1 MPDYTE
7 WMQLAI
13 PGWPLLC
20 DNGTGAR
27 FSMRFTYYQE
37 QKTKKKKKKKKK
49 HTHTKEQTSNE
60 NAIDN
65 IRYTCNIKKYK

>member
-13 PGWPLLC
+13 PGWPLLF

-37 QKTKKKKKKKKK
+37 TKKKKKKKKK
-49 HTHTKEQTSNE
+49 KKTHT
-60 NAIDN
+60 
-65 IRYTCNIKKYK
+65 YTLTQKNKLAMKMQSIIFGTHVI